1 MRWAAVRTSAALS
14 VLFLVVYHGCAWVT
28 AQRAAVGTFYFEWE
42 RSIPFVPVFILPYL
56 SIDLFFTFAPFLCRD
71 RRELEVF
78 GRRIAAS
85 ILVAGVCFLT
95 MPLTLAVARPQPE
108 GWLGALYLAF
118 CKIDRPFN
126 LFPSLH
132 IAFRGLLG
140 HLYARHTRGPLFWAV
155 QGWFS
160 LIGISTL
167 LTWQHHV
174 VDVVGG
180 FFLAALCF
188 YFIRETPGPRPAVLP
203 NRRAGLLYALGG
215 ALLVVAALALPR
227 TGLILLWPAFS
238 LAAVAAGYFGAGP
251 AVYGKEDGR
260 ISASARL
267 LLAPCLLGQRLS
279 LCYYRRQARPW
290 DEVAPGLLVGRQLNG
305 REAAAAVRAGVR
317 AVLDLTAEFSAPR
330 PFREVAWCNLPVLD
344 LTAPGPAQLAEAVAF
359 ISGHMA
365 KGTVY
370 VHCKIGYS
378 RSAAVAGA
386 WLLASGRARTAAEA
400 MGQLRAARPS
410 MVIRPEAVAALE
422 GFERGPGGRAV
433 PALGRVD

>member
-1 MRWAAVRTSAALS
+1 MKWAAARTSAALS
-14 VLFLVVYHGCAWVT
+14 LLFLVVYHGCAWIT
-28 AQRAAVGTFYFEWE
+28 AQRSAVGTFYFSWE
-42 RSIPFVPVFILPYL
+42 SWIPFVPVFILPYL

-78 GRRIAAS
+78 GRRITAS
-85 ILVAGVCFLT
+85 ILVAGICFLI

-140 HLYARHTRGPLFWAV
+140 HLYARHTRGPLFWVV
-155 QGWFS
+155 QVWFS
-160 LIGISTL
+160 LIGVSTL

-174 VDVVGG
+174 IDVVGG

-188 YFIRETPGPRPAVLP
+188 YFIRETPGPRFAVLP
-203 NRRAGLLYALGG
+203 NRPAGLIYALGG
-215 ALLVVAALALPR
+215 ALLVVVALLLPR
-227 TGLILLWPAFS
+227 TGLFLLWPAFS
-238 LAAVAAGYFGAGP
+238 LGAVAAGYFGAGP

-260 ISASARL
+260 ISFSARL
-267 LLAPCLLGQRLS
+267 LMWPCLLGQWLS

-290 DEVAPGLLVGRQLNG
+290 DEVAPGLLVGRQLNA
-305 REAAAAVRAGVR
+305 REAADAVRAGVS

-330 PFREVAWCNLPVLD
+330 PFREVVWRNLPILD
-344 LTAPGPAQLAEAVAF
+344 LTAPGPGQLAEAVAF
-359 ISGHMA
+359 IGEQLER
-365 KGTVY
+365 GTVY

-386 WLLASGRARTAAEA
+386 WLLASGRARTAQEA
-400 MGQLRAARPS
+400 MAQLRAARPS
-410 MVIRPEAVAALE
+410 MVIRPEAEAALK
-422 GFERGPGGRAV
+422 GFERRPGAEV
-433 PALGRVD
+433 SFSASV